1 MGDNR
6 PGNRPSHLRL
16 QKLVRGLKVAIAA
29 IALTLWIA
37 FFVYQIWFNPQIE
50 FLPPCLKAQWVLHPE
65 QNVLHFQHGPPSE
78 DVIFKLPFDLKSP
91 MPGEASMKIKAMRI
105 YSLEINGR
113 SVGHSKPE
121 RNWKRFDRYDILPF
135 LKQGRNEIVVKVS
148 NPTGFPILLVEGGVG
163 KGISLNTSPDSGWVA
178 SKPGRKE
185 WVRCV
190 PAIYRRAEPL
200 KPKMA
205 LLLFGYLGLILSLL
219 LPKRFKEIEVED
231 KIPTSLYWSAVGVIF
246 LALILLNLHNAHV
259 YPYKRGIDQSGHVE
273 YIEHF
278 TRSARVPLAFEGWEM
293 FQPPFYYVLA
303 SLLYRVSGSLKSA
316 QYLTAAFGTCNVIL
330 AFLMLRLILP
340 GRRELHLI
348 GLTLAAFMPMQ
359 IYMNPLIT
367 NEVPAAT
374 MISLSLYLGLRWLR
388 RERVGWFRFA
398 LLGVSLSLALLTKY
412 TALLVLITTT
422 VTYLLRWIRDGRG
435 FAGVILMLLIVT
447 LSAGWLYARNL
458 VIFGDPLVGN
468 WDEQSTFHYEQNP
481 GYRTLSF
488 YLKFGSALYS
498 KQIEGLRWIS
508 FWDGEYG
515 SMWGENHFFVA
526 RMEDKRGMSLMR
538 WTLFFALMPT
548 IAMVAGVLRFA
559 GKAFF
564 SNDLS
569 ALALILLTFL
579 SITSAVNFSMEIPFF
594 STVKAFF
601 LLSLLGPFV
610 LLACEGFD
618 MMMARSGHMRWMIHA
633 VTATIAVMAYMT
645 YYLR

>member
-1 MGDNR
+1 M
-6 PGNRPSHLRL
+6 RL
-16 QKLVRGLKVAIAA
+16 KITITAIVL
-29 IALTLWIA
+29 ILWIG

-78 DVIFKLPFDLKSP
+78 DVIFKLSFDLKP
-91 MPGEASMKIKAMRI
+91 PIPERALMKIKAMTI
-105 YSLEINGR
+105 YSLKINNR
-113 SVGHSKPE
+113 PVGHSRPGH
-121 RNWKRFDRYDILPF
+121 NWKRFDRYDIRPF
-135 LKQGRNEIVVKVS
+135 LSPGRNELVVRVS
-148 NPTGFPILLVEGGVG
+148 NPTGFPILLVEGKVG
-163 KGISLNTSPDSGWVA
+163 KAIPLNTSPESGWMA

-185 WVRCV
+185 WVGCV
-190 PAIYRRAEPL
+190 PAIYRRPEPL

-205 LLLFGYLGLILSLL
+205 LLLFGYLGVILFLF
-219 LPKRFKEIEVED
+219 LPKRLGSVDIEGEI
-231 KIPTSLYWSAVGVIF
+231 PAPLYWSAVGGILF
-246 LALILLNLHNAHV
+246 ALILLNLHNAHV
-259 YPYKRGIDQSGHVE
+259 YPYKRGIDSSGHVE

-278 TRSARVPLAFEGWEM
+278 THSARVPLAFEGWEM

-303 SLLYRVSGSLKSA
+303 SLIYRASGSLKSA
-316 QYLTAAFGTCNVIL
+316 QYLTAVFGTFNVVL

-340 GRRELHLI
+340 ERRELHLA

-374 MISLSLYLGLRWLR
+374 VISLSLYLGLRWLR
-388 RERVGWFRFA
+388 REKVGWLRFA
-398 LLGVSLSLALLTKY
+398 LLGASLSLALLTKY
-412 TALLVLITTT
+412 TALFVLITLTA
-422 VTYLLRWIRDGRG
+422 VYLLRWVREGKE
-435 FAGVILMLLIVT
+435 FAGVVLMLLIVIA
-447 LSAGWLYARNL
+447 SAGWFYARNL

-498 KQIEGLRWIS
+498 KNIENHRWTS

-515 SMWGENHFFVA
+515 SMWGEDHFFVA
-526 RMEDKRGMSLMR
+526 RMDDKLQMNLMR
-538 WTLFFALMPT
+538 WTLFLALMPS
-548 IAMVAGVLRFA
+548 IAMMAGALRSVR
-559 GKAFF
+559 KAFF
-564 SNDLS
+564 GNDLYAF
-569 ALALILLTFL
+569 ALLLLTFL
-579 SITSAVNFSMEIPFF
+579 SLSSAVNFSMEIPFF

-610 LLACEGFD
+610 VFACEGFD
-618 MMMARSGHMRWMIHA
+618 MIRPGRMRWIA
-633 VTATIAVMAYMT
+633 YVVTAVIAIMAYVT